1 MFEQRLA
8 RAQELLKVVRH
19 MNLGTVNA
27 DGSPHGSPV
36 FMAYDE
42 RLNFYWASSMQSQ
55 HSQNIARSGQVFIT
69 IFDSVGKGGG
79 LYIQATASELSGDKF
94 TQGLQ
99 AYNKIR
105 QNFGREPLPASHY
118 TQNEERLYQAVPENF
133 WVNIATYDKNNQVI
147 SDRRQQLRAKDIQ
160 TLLGLSS

>member
-79 LYIQATASELSGDKF
+79 LYVAAKANELSDDRL
-94 TQGLQ
+94 TQGL
-99 AYNKIR
+99 AAFNNVRKK
-105 QNFGREPLPASHY
+105 FGREALPISKY
-118 TQNEERLYQAVPENF
+118 TQGDERLYKATPENF
-133 WVNIATYDKNNQVI
+133 WVNITAYNKDGEVV
-147 SDRRQQLRAKDIQ
+147 SDRRQQLESSDIQ
-160 TLLGLSS
+160 TLLGGN